1 MTAATHTTTDA
12 RNGSRDPAMPRVWSG
27 RRRLLLMQL
36 VGCGVAQAVA
46 GLAMALQVETLLSAA
61 SAEPGVD
68 PVHAMPTWML
78 VVGLIGAVLGIGVIR
93 WIERIVAE
101 DLGQDYVFEQRRR
114 LVTAAFG
121 GAGNRSLGVIVT
133 RASNDL
139 TAVRTWISRG
149 LVPLLTGLP
158 LILVVLGALTF
169 SHLIIAAAVALPLL
183 LMAAL
188 LPWLARIA
196 RERARTVR
204 RMRGRM
210 SARIADAVKAGDSVI
225 LAGAVR
231 RELNAVDRDSRKVVD
246 AAVQRSYVTGLI
258 RALTVTAAS
267 LSTVAVVLLSTFGW
281 IDTAS
286 VASVMTLL
294 GVMATPLTDLG
305 QVVEYRQNFRAARRV
320 IAPVLHQAR
329 ELTAAEADRERRW
342 DQADADSAAELEDAP
357 GRLDVVGATVSHRD
371 ALVEL
376 PALHATPGSVVQLQ
390 STDPLRRRQA
400 LDAVLMAAE
409 DSPAQVRISGADYP
423 LAPLR
428 ERRHLVGVAARHLP
442 LERGSVR
449 RLTAYRTP
457 EASDGEIRWMLDRVG
472 LIDTVEDHPRE
483 LGRRLKND
491 GEPWTRQQVARLKV
505 ARAFLG
511 QPPLV
516 VLDEV
521 DQDLDTDGLRRLAG
535 LLDRHPGVV
544 LVSSSN
550 PHALL
555 QHSRRAESGS
565 FLWNVDRVKCEA
577 RQDPGQTDTARMPT
591 APITE
596 ELPAVH
602 ASG

>member
-1 MTAATHTTTDA
+1 MMAVTTHPSTRSND
-12 RNGSRDPAMPRVWSG
+12 SRDPAMPRVWKG
-27 RRRLLLMQL
+27 RRRLLLLQL

-46 GLAMALQVETLLSAA
+46 GLAMALLVETLLSAA
-61 SAEPGVD
+61 SAEPGTD
-68 PVHAMPTWML
+68 PAHALPTWML
-78 VVGLIGAVLGIGVIR
+78 VAGLVGSVLGIGIIR

-101 DLGQDYVFEQRRR
+101 ELGQDYVFEQRRR

-169 SHLIIAAAVALPLL
+169 SHLVIAAAVALPLL

-188 LPWLARIA
+188 LPWLARMA

-294 GVMATPLTDLG
+294 GVMSTPLTDLG

-320 IAPVLHQAR
+320 IAPVLHQAQ
-329 ELTAAEADRERRW
+329 ELTAAEAERERRW
-342 DQADADSAAELEDAP
+342 EEVAAEAEAQP
-357 GRLDVVGATVSHRD
+357 GNTPAGVDVVGATIAHRD
-371 ALVEL
+371 TRVRLS
-376 PALHATPGSVVQLQ
+376 ALHAAPGSVVQLQ
-390 STDPLRRRQA
+390 ATDPLRRRQA
-400 LDAVLMAAE
+400 LDAMLMAAE
-409 DSPAQVRISGADYP
+409 DSPATVRIAGAEYP

-449 RLTAYRTP
+449 RLAAYRTP
-457 EASDGEIRWMLDRVG
+457 EASDGEIRWMLDRMG
-472 LIDTVEDHPRE
+472 LLETVEDHPRD

-491 GEPWTRQQVARLKV
+491 GAPWTAQQVARLKV

-521 DQDLDTDGLRRLAG
+521 DQDLNTDGLRQLAG
-535 LLDRHPGVV
+535 LIDRHPGVV

-550 PHALL
+550 PQALL
-555 QHSRRAESGS
+555 RYSRRAEAGAV
-565 FLWNVDRVKCEA
+565 LWDVDAEPV
-577 RQDPGQTDTARMPT
+577 TA
-591 APITE
+591 
-596 ELPAVH
+596 ELPVLH

>member
-1 MTAATHTTTDA
+1 MTAEQPA
-12 RNGSRDPAMPRVWSG
+12 RDETEPRMPRVWAG
-27 RRRLLLMQL
+27 RRRLLLIQL

-46 GLAMALQVETLLSAA
+46 GLAMALLVETLLSAA
-61 SAEPGVD
+61 SAVPGVD
-68 PVHAMPTWML
+68 PVHPMPTGLL
-78 VVGLIGAVLGIGVIR
+78 VAGLIGSVLGIGVIR

-158 LILVVLGALTF
+158 LILVVLGALTV
-169 SHLIIAAAVALPLL
+169 SHLVIAAAVAVPLL
-183 LMAAL
+183 VMAGL
-188 LPWLARIA
+188 LPWLARLA
-196 RERARTVR
+196 RQRARTVR

-294 GVMATPLTDLG
+294 GVMAAPLTDLG

-329 ELTAAEADRERRW
+329 ALTAAEAERERRW
-342 DQADADSAAELEDAP
+342 ERSAAGPGDVAGDGAAALGVDVVDTTVVRHDAP
-357 GRLDVVGATVSHRD
+357 VR
-371 ALVEL
+371 L
-376 PALHATPGSVVQLQ
+376 PALHAAPGSVVQVR
-390 STDPLRRRQA
+390 SSDPLVRRDA
-400 LDAVLMAAE
+400 LDAVLLAEE
-409 DSPAQVRISGADYP
+409 DSPARVRIAGADYP

-428 ERRHLVGVAARHLP
+428 QRRHLVGVAARHLP

-457 EASDGEIRWMLDRVG
+457 EATDGEIRWMLDRVG
-472 LIDTVEDHPRE
+472 LTETVQGHSRG
-483 LGRRLKND
+483 LGRPLKND
-491 GEPWTRQQVARLKV
+491 GAPWTSQQAARLKV

-521 DQDLDTDGLRRLAG
+521 DQDLDAEGLVRLAE
-535 LLDRHPGVV
+535 LIDRHPGVV

-550 PHALL
+550 PQALL
-555 QHSRRAESGS
+555 RSPRAAAAVVVWDLDAGP
-565 FLWNVDRVKCEA
+565 V
-577 RQDPGQTDTARMPT
+577 TAK
-591 APITE
+591 
-596 ELPAVH
+596 LPVVH